1 MDAEPDHIGKGFDA
15 MVLAGLDREARR
27 SGQLRADAVDQKI
40 HGSGG
45 KNGKVVVCVLVLD
58 QDQSSSDARLF

>member
-1 MDAEPDHIGKGFDA
+1 MQNQTTSVRALTPWCLPAF
-15 MVLAGLDREARR
+15 DREARR